1 MVGNIFSARSVGL
14 KVYLANG
21 GTDAFCDVMA
31 LAGSGLA
38 HTPWQ
43 QHLVLHFCDLA
54 RYARGVSG
62 FDLAELPWT
71 SDHRREQ
78 EFFLA
83 ILDRARQHTGWDK
96 LQYIPAIDDRL
107 EAFAQMVSAF
117 DAHEMTSSDFGDW
130 TRAPNPHHVEHC
142 VRHGVFQ
149 GEFLCRLC
157 DPMLQPIDA
166 PTVWELTS
174 TRIHDDVLTHREI
187 RQIPDEIA
195 AQVLEVVGTP
205 EPGHIAVKVESP
217 VLERVSAIIDASL
230 DARDN
235 HWLSRAIA

>member
-1 MVGNIFSARSVGL
+1 MGNIFSAQSVGL

-21 GTDAFCDVMA
+21 GTDVFCDVMA
-31 LAGSGLA
+31 LAGSGVA
-38 HTPWQ
+38 RTPWQ
-43 QHLVLHFCDLA
+43 QNLVLHFCDMA

-83 ILDRARQHTGWDK
+83 ILDRARQRTGWDR
-96 LQYIPAIDDRL
+96 LHYIPAIDDRL
-107 EAFAQMVSAF
+107 EAFAQMVGAF
-117 DAHEMTSSDFGDW
+117 DAREMTGSDFGDW
-130 TRAPNPHHVEHC
+130 TRAPKPHHVEQC

-166 PTVWELTS
+166 PRVWELTS
-174 TRIHDDVLTHREI
+174 TRMDGDVLIHREI
-187 RQIPDEIA
+187 RQIPDEVEA
-195 AQVLEVVGTP
+195 RVLEVVGAP
-205 EPGHIAVKVESP
+205 EPGHVAVKVEST
-217 VLERVSAIIDASL
+217 VLERVSVIIEAPL
-230 DARDN
+230 DDRDD
-235 HWLSRAIA
+235 HWLSRAVA